1 MIYNDYYCII
11 MNDIILDILLD
22 DVIEPI
28 KVSDISGSEG
38 EAEGDVSGC
47 GDISGGE
54 GESNEIRQ
62 VLIEIIDEIV
72 DNDNIKIEKENHR
85 SNFQCALG
93 ALKKYQPFALKKSE
107 NNPYND
113 IPGGYGKNIQ
123 PIENFYSEGFKI
135 YTWQKKWKGDI
146 FIYGNPFPSY
156 SF

>member
-22 DVIEPI
+22 D

-47 GDISGGE
+47 GDIKGGE

-72 DNDNIKIEKENHR
+72 DNDNIKIEKENHK

-93 ALKKYQPFALKKSE
+93 ALKKYQPFALRKSE
-107 NNPYND
+107 NNPYNN

-123 PIENFYSEGFKI
+123 PIKTSILKDSKFILGK
-135 YTWQKKWKGDI
+135 KKWKGDI